1 MNKLKSKKEIWMR
14 LKVYRPWG
22 SYTILGE
29 GEDYK
34 IKKIFVKPKA
44 KLSLQLHKKRSEHWI
59 VVKGRAKVRI
69 GNREY
74 ILKKGESTF
83 VPKNTKHRLENPTEK
98 NLEIIEVQQG
108 EYLEEDD
115 IIRFEDDYGRI

>member
-1 MNKLKSKKEIWMR
+1 MK

-22 SYTILGE
+22 SYTILGG

-34 IKKIFVKPKA
+34 IKKIFVKPQA

-83 VPKNTKHRLENPTEK
+83 VPKNTKHRLENPTK
-98 NLEIIEVQQG
+98 KILEIIEVQQG

-115 IIRFEDDYGRI
+115 IIRFEDDYGRV